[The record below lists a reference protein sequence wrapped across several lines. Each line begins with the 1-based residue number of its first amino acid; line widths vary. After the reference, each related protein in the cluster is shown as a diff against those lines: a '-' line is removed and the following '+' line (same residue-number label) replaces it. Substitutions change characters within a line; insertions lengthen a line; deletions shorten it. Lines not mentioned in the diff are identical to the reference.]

1 MIANQATG
9 KIKLYQIIVGST
21 LMSVLP
27 ISYVILKLGAPA
39 ESVFI
44 VSFAIEV
51 IAQLVRIFMSRKFI
65 SLPLF
70 SYFKNVYVRVG
81 IVLIISIILP
91 SFVKSLMGEGIL
103 RLITVVLVSLFSIS
117 LSVYVTG
124 LTKREREWIN
134 SKIIAFGNRL
144 KHGQDKR

>member
-1 MIANQATG
+1 
-9 KIKLYQIIVGST
+9 
-21 LMSVLP
+21 
-27 ISYVILKLGAPA
+27 
-39 ESVFI
+39 
-44 VSFAIEV
+44 
-51 IAQLVRIFMSRKFI
+51 MSRKFI